1 MISWIQRT
9 FQQHFKWLFLALLIV
24 VIISFVFITNASSG
38 LGHTAKTAPARPF
51 FGLNLGNAEDTQALV
66 KDATLSVQLHGMQ
79 MRSEGQFQQYALQ
92 RRAALHLAGEL
103 NLPAPTNDQ
112 LAAHIRSLPAF
123 ADPAGTFDAKRYAD
137 FRDSLKT
144 NPRLREAD
152 VTRVLADD
160 VTYQQVLKL
169 LSGPGYVLPADVQNQ
184 LNRIDATWTL
194 EAVTV
199 DYASFKPVIAVTDEA
214 LSQFFEYNA
223 ARYRVAPKTGVSYI
237 DFPLSAYTSGVTF
250 TEEGLRAY
258 FDANSSRFLPPAG
271 EKAPASPD
279 AAFAAARAQ
288 VEQAYRAE
296 RAQTLA
302 DQAAADLAVALFEV
316 KATAETLPAL
326 VASRNLT
333 LKRVAP
339 FNADNVPAEL
349 GGSPRVAIE
358 AAKTGPARLVSD
370 PVNTG
375 RGAALLIWNETVP
388 ARQPALAEVK
398 ERVTA
403 DYLESE
409 KRKRFA
415 DAGRTL
421 RTALEARLKAG
432 DTLAKAVAATGKTI
446 PAKLETKSWPAF
458 TLATPPADFDYTLY
472 SALESLQKGQ
482 LSPMLTT
489 QDRGIIVYAADKQN
503 PVAAA
508 GTPKFIDTQTR
519 LAAYTASRNGGALLA
534 ALVEAELAKSEPV
547 TP

>member
-38 LGHTAKTAPARPF
+38 LGHTSKQAPARPF

-79 MRSEGQFQQYALQ
+79 LRSEAQFQQYALQ
-92 RRAALHLAGEL
+92 RQAALHLAGEL

-112 LAAHIRSLPAF
+112 LAAHIQSLAAF
-123 ADPAGTFDAKRYAD
+123 APNGTFDAKRYAD

-144 NPRLREAD
+144 NPQLREAD
-152 VTRVLADD
+152 VSRVLSDD

-184 LNRIDATWTL
+184 LNRVDASWTL
-194 EAVTV
+194 QAVTI
-199 DYASFKPVIAVTDEA
+199 DYESYKPSIAVTDEA

-223 ARYRVAPKTGVSYI
+223 ARYQIGAKAGVSYV
-237 DFPLSAYTSGVTF
+237 DFPASAYTSGVTF

-258 FDANSSRFLPPAG
+258 FDANSGRFLPALG

-279 AAFAAARAQ
+279 AAFAAARAK
-288 VEQAYRAE
+288 VEEAYKLE
-296 RAQTLA
+296 RAQALA
-302 DQAAADLAVALFEV
+302 DKAAADLAVALYEV
-316 KATAETLPAL
+316 KVTAETLPTL
-326 VASRNLT
+326 LASRNLT

-339 FNADNVPAEL
+339 FNTEDVPAEL
-349 GGSPRVAIE
+349 GGSPRVALE
-358 AAKTGPARLVSD
+358 ALKTSATRLVSD

-375 RGAALLIWNETVP
+375 RGAALLIWNESVP

-398 ERVTA
+398 ARVTT

-415 DAGRTL
+415 DAGRAL
-421 RTALEARLKAG
+421 RTALETRLKAG
-432 DTLAKAVAATGKTI
+432 DTLAKAVSASASVI
-446 PAKLETKSWPAF
+446 PAKLDTKSWPAF

-472 SALESLQKGQ
+472 SALEGLQKGQ

-489 QDRGIIVYAADKQN
+489 QERGMIVYAADKQN
-503 PVAAA
+503 PVATV
-508 GTPKFIDTQTR
+508 GTPKFAETQAR
-519 LAAYTASRNGGALLA
+519 IAGYTASRNGGALLS
-534 ALVEAELAKSEPV
+534 ALVEAELAKSEPA